1 MDEYYFEYIENISIK
16 DRNLIPFITFYK
28 NGQGIHPLSQYL
40 YNLSNDEIEELDN
53 LFNYSKKVSS
63 VKDYNIVDRKIWLKY
78 KISNGITINALNETI
93 KKNKI
98 KDNDNISVE
107 YGCNGKFKTI
117 DFPNNSY
124 KSNNIKYKRRVLF
137 KTYDM
142 EYGIDNNVDEEPI
155 LFLHKAG
162 TFKNNR
168 ELLYMILN
176 CLFSSNNTY
185 YLKKCELC
193 NKYYITNK
201 VNKRYCNRGKIVL
214 GKQTTCCNSLN
225 TFYKSKEYIKI
236 RRLKNNHLSKYYK
249 NNNEESIKYINNFLN
264 KYNDII
270 DKCIK
275 KRNIDDNDIKDINN
289 LISNF

>member
-1 MDEYYFEYIENISIK
+1 MDEYYFEYIENISRK
-16 DRNLIPFITFYK
+16 DKNLIPFITFYK
-28 NGQGIHPLSQYL
+28 NGQGIRPLSQFL

-63 VKDYNIVDRKIWLKY
+63 VNDYNIVDREIWLKY

-168 ELLYMILN
+168 ELLYMILAGPKYKI
-176 CLFSSNNTY
+176 LFATIFK
-185 YLKKCELC
+185 LL
-193 NKYYITNK
+193 
-201 VNKRYCNRGKIVL
+201 
-214 GKQTTCCNSLN
+214 
-225 TFYKSKEYIKI
+225 
-236 RRLKNNHLSKYYK
+236 
-249 NNNEESIKYINNFLN
+249 
-264 KYNDII
+264 II
-270 DKCIK
+270 DSV
-275 KRNIDDNDIKDINN
+275 
-289 LISNF
+289 IS